1 MYYKPSKSGWL
12 VFLWYETWLP
22 LRCGDLFADETWLP
36 LRFAGGG
43 VFDEAWLSLRFA
55 EPLRSAGALSN
66 LQMSLCDMFVVSTVP
81 FKRV

>member
-1 MYYKPSKSGWL
+1 MACFCCGDL
-12 VFLWYETWLP
+12 FADEAWLP

-36 LRFAGGG
+36 
-43 VFDEAWLSLRFA
+43 LRFA

>member
-1 MYYKPSKSGWL
+1 VLASISVLQAIQKQMAC
-12 VFLWYETWLP
+12 FFC
-22 LRCGDLFADETWLP
+22 CGDVFADETWLP
-36 LRFAGGG
+36 LR
-43 VFDEAWLSLRFA
+43 SA